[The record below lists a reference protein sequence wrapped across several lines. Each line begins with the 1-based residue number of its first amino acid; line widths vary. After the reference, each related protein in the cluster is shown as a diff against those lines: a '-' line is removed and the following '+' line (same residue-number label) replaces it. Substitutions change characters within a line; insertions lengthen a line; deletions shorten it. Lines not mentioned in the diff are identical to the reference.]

1 MDMKPGLEG
10 VAAAETKI
18 SLVDG
23 ERGRL
28 IYRGHRAEDLAR
40 TRSPEEVAFLL
51 WNGTLPDPD
60 EREAVRRQWAG
71 ARVLPGYLKGL
82 IAAIPR
88 EVQMTDVLR
97 TAVSAMGDASFEGP
111 PTPEQAIRI
120 AALLPSII
128 AFRRHHLA
136 GTEPPAPRPDLS
148 HVAHYLYLLRGEV
161 PSPAHVRAL
170 EAYFVLTAE
179 HGMNAS
185 TFAARVVT
193 STRSDLISAVVAA
206 IGALKGPLHGGAPAG
221 VESMLDEIGTEKRIK
236 PWIRERL
243 ERNERLMGFG
253 HRIYRTEDPRA
264 AALREIAVRLAAG
277 EPWLSLAVRVEEEAL
292 RLLEEYK
299 PGRRIRTNV
308 EYYAAALF
316 RAVGLPRELFTP
328 TFICSRIVG
337 WAAHAM
343 EQAEHNRL
351 IRPDAVYIGPLPD

>member
-1 MDMKPGLEG
+1 MLSVWWNWIDDIGGGRNGHESGIGRRRGGGNKDFPCGWG
-10 VAAAETKI
+10 K
-18 SLVDG
+18 
-23 ERGRL
+23 GRL
-28 IYRGHRAEDLAR
+28 IYRGHRAEDSAR

-185 TFAARVVT
+185 TFAARVSPPPVPI
-193 STRSDLISAVVAA
+193 SFPPSWRRS
-206 IGALKGPLHGGAPAG
+206 
-221 VESMLDEIGTEKRIK
+221 
-236 PWIRERL
+236 
-243 ERNERLMGFG
+243 
-253 HRIYRTEDPRA
+253 
-264 AALREIAVRLAAG
+264 
-277 EPWLSLAVRVEEEAL
+277 
-292 RLLEEYK
+292 
-299 PGRRIRTNV
+299 GR
-308 EYYAAALF
+308 
-316 RAVGLPRELFTP
+316 
-328 TFICSRIVG
+328 
-337 WAAHAM
+337 
-343 EQAEHNRL
+343 
-351 IRPDAVYIGPLPD
+351 